1 MKSVLKFV
9 EISKMIFSRFPHTP
23 SPPQPQMKFFKN
35 RKFHFFLSKSA
46 CWRLWGNWGAPQ
58 PQNENFRK
66 VLKFSNTFHTLTVFI
81 RQVLTEIFGLQ
92 NLAGASSL
100 LYFDSKYS
108 KFPHFIHFSSS
119 IISASTCRMKTIK
132 V

>member
-1 MKSVLKFV
+1 MSFSCFPPYPISPKS
-9 EISKMIFSRFPHTP
+9 
-23 SPPQPQMKFFKN
+23 QMKIFKN
-35 RKFHFFLSKSA
+35 RKLHFFLSKCA
-46 CWRLWGNWGAPQ
+46 CWRLWGNWGASQ
-58 PQNENFRK
+58 PQNEHFRK
-66 VLKFSNTFHTLTVFI
+66 ALKFSNTFHTLTVFI

-92 NLAGASSL
+92 NLAGGSSL

-108 KFPHFIHFSSS
+108 KFPHFIYFSSS